1 MSCAHGASG
10 GADDNAERQREGFLL
25 TKVMTRM
32 DATELVKLQQLV
44 EANPDDMTT
53 RLALLQGCMAME
65 RWPEAAEVGAP
76 LLQHHPP
83 SATVHT
89 LMGVVYGKCQ
99 RLQEAV
105 QQCRQALTL
114 QAEDALTLFN
124 LGTLLAQQGDLQAA
138 LEPLQHVT
146 KQQKTWAI
154 AHYTLGTV
162 LLQEQRYV
170 EAITAFEEALEQCPD
185 YPEAQFNRGN
195 AHAMKALD
203 ADGSLDYYE
212 LDCAI
217 NAYKMAIQQRPG
229 YTAALYNLGMLYK
242 RMTSSEGLRVWDQYL
257 EAAHGVPDEETWY
270 IRAQE
275 FKRDLQSRGR

>member
-1 MSCAHGASG
+1 M
-10 GADDNAERQREGFLL
+10 
-25 TKVMTRM
+25 MRM
-32 DATELVKLQQLV
+32 DETELVKLQQLV
-44 EANPDDMTT
+44 DANPEDTTT
-53 RLALLQGCMAME
+53 RLALLQGCMAMG
-65 RWPEAAEVGAP
+65 RWLEAAEVGAT
-76 LLQHHPP
+76 LLQQPTP
-83 SATVHT
+83 STTVHT

-99 RLQEAV
+99 RRQEAV
-105 QQCRQALTL
+105 QQCRQALGG

-124 LGTLLAQQGDLQAA
+124 LGTLLAQQGHRQAA
-138 LEPLQHVT
+138 LEPLQQAT
-146 KQQKTWAI
+146 KQQKTWAV

-162 LLQEQRYV
+162 LLQEQRYT

-229 YTAALYNLGMLYK
+229 YTAALYNLGMIYK
-242 RMTSSEGLRVWDQYL
+242 RMASSEGVRVWEQYL
-257 EAAHGVPDEETWY
+257 EAAHGVPDEKTWY
-270 IRAQE
+270 IRAEE
-275 FKRDLQSRGR
+275 FKRDLQSRVR